1 MRYRGFGQNLQIK
14 GENMP
19 SEGRLSFPIS
29 LGEST
34 TARRLVYPPTVVC
47 TAEIIRRVELVVLH
61 VFPSLG
67 LDDNTHTKGGTQTH
81 RRGAMV
87 RQHEPYS
94 YGGGFSSSCLEYA
107 GCTRCS
113 SSIVYNTINSNEM
126 QQNNHWQ
133 QYSSRQE
140 RIGNERTRR
149 ITPVQGSFGLCTLA
163 QFKANSVSMQI
174 QLRAT

>member
-1 MRYRGFGQNLQIK
+1 MRYRGFSQTIQIK
-14 GENMP
+14 GEYMP
-19 SEGRLSFPIS
+19 SGGRFSFPIS

-87 RQHEPYS
+87 RQLQPCSH
-94 YGGGFSSSCLEYA
+94 GGGFSSSCLQYA
-107 GCTRCS
+107 GCSRCS
-113 SSIVYNTINSNEM
+113 SSIAYNTINSNEICSKTTSG
-126 QQNNHWQ
+126 NNTPLDK
-133 QYSSRQE
+133 
-140 RIGNERTRR
+140 NE
-149 ITPVQGSFGLCTLA
+149 SA
-163 QFKANSVSMQI
+163 MK
-174 QLRAT
+174 